1 MRLFTGNDRI
11 LAGRGRWNQNIR
23 TFLRRRKATRK
34 IVMILSSLI
43 GETAFRNISNK
54 RTSIDAG
61 YSSIIDGNNERV
73 R

>member
-1 MRLFTGNDRI
+1 MRLLTGNNRIFTGRS
-11 LAGRGRWNQNIR
+11 RGNQNIR
-23 TFLRRRKATRK
+23 TFLRGRKTTRE
-34 IVMILSSLI
+34 IIMILGSLI
-43 GETAFRNISNK
+43 RKTTFRNISNK

>member
-11 LAGRGRWNQNIR
+11 LAGRGRRNQNIR
-23 TFLRRRKATRK
+23 AFLGRRKTARE
-34 IVMILSSLI
+34 VVVILSGLI
-43 GETAFRNISNK
+43 GKTAFSNIGHK
-54 RTSIDAG
+54 RAGIHTG